1 MITRNWFYTINTF
14 EVQTRRNYKKMLTLT
29 LDHYGKLVYAAEQD
43 PVFIPLRDRY
53 QPVHIA
59 YQNSYAAWK
68 AAEGIHE
75 GSTGTVEGM
84 LKQLNSEVRSWE
96 GTVRYVFPEDSPNER
111 TIFPNKR
118 APFQTGTYE
127 QRISAILT
135 LSEVLATFTTQ
146 PLLVTLSATVLTFY
160 NTIEAVRLL
169 QTGGE
174 IGITSKSAEV
184 EADRIA
190 CAMGM
195 YGNLGLL
202 MNILRENPIGVEQ
215 FWDMTLLRNITDNTY
230 TEEMSIDPSS
240 IATAGLSEEEREAV
254 TASTVVFVKNTSAAA
269 VNLKVG
275 FAATAGG
282 TPTTIIELVHAE
294 ERELSASE
302 LGWSSDKKYLVVSNT
317 STETGT
323 LDLEVQL

>member
-1 MITRNWFYTINTF
+1 MAREWIFCVNTF
-14 EVQTRRNYKKMLTLT
+14 DANTRYNFKKMLTLT
-29 LDHYGKLVYAAEQD
+29 LDHYGKLVYAANVE
-43 PVFIPLRDRY
+43 PLFIPIRDSY
-53 QPVHIA
+53 QPLHIT

-84 LKQLNSEVRSWE
+84 LTQLNSEVRSWE

-111 TIFPNKR
+111 ASFPNKR
-118 APFQTGTYE
+118 APFQKGTYE

-146 PLLVTLSATVLTFY
+146 PLLVTLSTTVLTFY
-160 NTIEAVRLL
+160 NTIEAVRIL

-174 IGITSKSAEV
+174 IGITSKSAGV
-184 EADRIA
+184 EADRKA
-190 CAMGM
+190 CATAM
-195 YGNLGLL
+195 YGNLGLI
-202 MNILRENPIGVEQ
+202 MHILRETPTEIEQ
-215 FWDMTLLRNITDNTY
+215 FWDMSLLRNITDNTY
-230 TEEMSIDPSS
+230 TESLTIDPNS
-240 IATAGLSEEEREAV
+240 IATAGLTEQEREAV
-254 TASTVVFVKNTSAAA
+254 TASTIVFIKNTSAAG

-275 FAATAGG
+275 FAATAGV
-282 TPTTIIELVHAE
+282 TPTTIIELVPAE

-302 LGWSSDKKYLVVSNT
+302 LGWSSDKKYLVINNT
-317 STETGT
+317 ETETGT